1 MKPSVPIPRYKQWLA
16 ATGLALLACVAQAQ
30 ENLCPT
36 PMTGSALAAQMNQL
50 NWPETEY
57 VALHEPGMKKIY
69 DKIPPNYMEQLR
81 ANPHALPWAQFAAHR
96 NQETV
101 DRVAGLVRDAR
112 AQRLAGAFST
122 AAWPQT
128 QKALAQDAELK
139 DAAQKPRG
147 TPLEGAQRDPKK
159 FDWKGL
165 LAQRDTC
172 QLTAMLQV
180 IQPDIRSETPARVP
194 KPE

>member
-1 MKPSVPIPRYKQWLA
+1 MMKLNRQTKRGLA
-16 ATGLALLACVAQAQ
+16 GAGLALLAGSAQAQ
-30 ENLCPT
+30 DNLCPS
-36 PMTGSALAAQMNQL
+36 PMTGSALATQMNQL

-57 VALHEPGMKKIY
+57 VATHEPGMKKIY
-69 DKIPPNYMEQLR
+69 DKIPPNYMEQLK
-81 ANPHALPWAQFAAHR
+81 ANPHALPWGQFAANR
-96 NQETV
+96 NQETI

-112 AQRLAGAFST
+112 AQRLAGAF
-122 AAWPQT
+122 AAAPWPQV

-147 TPLEGAQRDPKK
+147 TPLDAAQRDPKK

-180 IQPDIRSETPARVP
+180 IQPDTAAPAP
-194 KPE
+194 KRE

>member
-1 MKPSVPIPRYKQWLA
+1 MKLDQYFQWLA
-16 ATGLALLACVAQAQ
+16 GAALALLACAAQAQ
-30 ENLCPT
+30 ESLCPS

-57 VALHEPGMKKIY
+57 VAIHEPGMKKIY
-69 DKIPPNYMEQLR
+69 DKIPPNYMEQLK
-81 ANPHALPWAQFAAHR
+81 ANPHALPWAQFAANR

-112 AQRLAGAFST
+112 AQRVAGVLA
-122 AAWPQT
+122 AAPWPQA
-128 QKALAQDAELK
+128 QKALAQDPELK
-139 DAAQKPRG
+139 QAAQRPKG
-147 TPLEGAQRDPKK
+147 TTLEAAQRNPKT

-180 IQPDIRSETPARVP
+180 IQPENTAA
-194 KPE
+194 K

>member
-1 MKPSVPIPRYKQWLA
+1 MKLSSQIIQQLA
-16 ATGLALLACVAQAQ
+16 GAGLALCACAAQAQ
-30 ENLCPT
+30 ENLCPS
-36 PMTGSALAAQMNQL
+36 PMTGPALAAQMNQL

-57 VALHEPGMKKIY
+57 VATHEPGMKKIY

-81 ANPHALPWAQFAAHR
+81 ANPHALPWAQFAANR

-101 DRVAGLVRDAR
+101 DRVAGLVREAR
-112 AQRLAGAFST
+112 AQRLAGAFAGAPWSQ
-122 AAWPQT
+122 A

-139 DAAQKPRG
+139 EAAQKPKG
-147 TPLEGAQRDPKK
+147 TLLEAAQRDPKK

-180 IQPDIRSETPARVP
+180 IQPESTAA
-194 KPE
+194 K